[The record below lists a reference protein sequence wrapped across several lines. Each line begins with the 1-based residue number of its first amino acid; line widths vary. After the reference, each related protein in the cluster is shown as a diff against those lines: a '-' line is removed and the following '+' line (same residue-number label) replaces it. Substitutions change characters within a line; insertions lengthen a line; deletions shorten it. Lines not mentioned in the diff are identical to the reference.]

1 MMFLL
6 SLIGCQCD
14 LGGAD
19 GVACNEVSGQCQCR
33 KNVVGR
39 KCTVWDMAVFIV
51 IVHWNI
57 SYFFQCS
64 PRLIFDSF
72 DLNLYVYYC
81 IRPAPSYYFPT
92 LHQLKFEVEDGVTPN
107 ARPVRFGYNPQEFP
121 DFSWR
126 GYAVMSPAQVIT
138 YSHHITSLK

>member
-1 MMFLL
+1 MY
-6 SLIGCQCD
+6 I
-14 LGGAD
+14 
-19 GVACNEVSGQCQCR
+19 
-33 KNVVGR
+33 
-39 KCTVWDMAVFIV
+39 
-51 IVHWNI
+51 
-57 SYFFQCS
+57 
-64 PRLIFDSF
+64 
-72 DLNLYVYYC
+72 

-138 YSHHITSLK
+138 YSHIIIKKVDTLIGPFCQNTWL